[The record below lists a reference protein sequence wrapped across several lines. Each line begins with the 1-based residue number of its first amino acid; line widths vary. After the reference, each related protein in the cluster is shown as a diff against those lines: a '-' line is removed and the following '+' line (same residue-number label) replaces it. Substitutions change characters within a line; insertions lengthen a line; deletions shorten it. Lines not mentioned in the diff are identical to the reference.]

1 MAGNKLLVYLLRRD
15 LRTIDN
21 PILHHLAT
29 FDHGFTHLLP
39 IYIDDRDT
47 GLSNPNELPDVL
59 TTYRK
64 TREPLRERPRPT
76 VPRPQAGSLPSFP
89 SWALLQHPPF
99 QIPENYDDFEKR
111 LVEPVKKVFLSI
123 HSRGEIPAWERLYHL
138 IKSGSMTTYLETRN
152 GLLGTDYSTKLA
164 AFLAMGCLSARSIHT
179 ELAKFEA
186 GSEQEYSQAVGFGR
200 GENEGTRA
208 VRLELLWRDYMR
220 RLCIMKFG
228 VKIFSIHGYKGS
240 ENYNKE
246 WKTANKEMAA
256 RDQDPPPDEVAKII
270 DRFLRGTTGMGFIDA
285 SQRELVLTGF
295 ISNRARQN
303 VASFFAKHLSVD
315 WRYMAEWHE
324 QNLVDYDVSSNWSN
338 WVIFDYDNNGSWV
351 RSWCPELQ
359 HIEKL
364 ENVFQICT
372 SSPEVLAEH
381 GLSKSIM
388 VTHPLKR
395 IEFNVERNPRGTRR
409 RHQRKFRGG
418 RYGWAD
424 SGADKAHGG
433 DYASDRRFYN
443 RSDSSHTQ
451 NND

>member
-29 FDHGFTHLLP
+29 FDHDFTHLLP
-39 IYIDDRDT
+39 IYIDD
-47 GLSNPNELPDVL
+47 
-59 TTYRK
+59 
-64 TREPLRERPRPT
+64 
-76 VPRPQAGSLPSFP
+76 
-89 SWALLQHPPF
+89 
-99 QIPENYDDFEKR
+99 
-111 LVEPVKKVFLSI
+111 
-123 HSRGEIPAWERLYHL
+123 
-138 IKSGSMTTYLETRN
+138 
-152 GLLGTDYSTKLA
+152 TKLA

-338 WVIFDYDNNGSWV
+338 WVSIYSPSSLVDRKLSDN
-351 RSWCPELQ
+351 
-359 HIEKL
+359 
-364 ENVFQICT
+364 
-372 SSPEVLAEH
+372 
-381 GLSKSIM
+381 
-388 VTHPLKR
+388 
-395 IEFNVERNPRGTRR
+395 
-409 RHQRKFRGG
+409 
-418 RYGWAD
+418 
-424 SGADKAHGG
+424 
-433 DYASDRRFYN
+433 
-443 RSDSSHTQ
+443 
-451 NND
+451 